1 MLLTDILVRSALL
14 VDTTGASEE
23 DEVIVEDGV
32 RFLVHSG
39 TTVSFFSVFTFTL
52 VCGIVVDN
60 LEGDHDFD
68 ATEESVETL
77 PSGECISSYKAVY
90 DILLNIVLL
99 SQCYLFTYMMLTFFG
114 FELHLSTYIAKVRQ

>member
-23 DEVIVEDGV
+23 DEVIVDDGV

-77 PSGECISSYKAVY
+77 PSGECISSYKTVY

-99 SQCYLFTYMMLTFFG
+99 SVTF
-114 FELHLSTYIAKVRQ
+114 LLI